1 MSRFSTQRESG
12 WIGRAAFVTILSLV
26 LSGASLAQKGTPSAN
41 QSVTPATPAQA
52 VTPAASDQAV
62 TPATRAQSVT
72 PAASGRSVTPATAAQ
87 VVPPPVSTQPVS
99 PSTAA
104 RPVTPAPEGRPIVAS
119 AVEAVP
125 AQDAAIADKYAT
137 VFGAKIHYLEA
148 GSGPVVI
155 LLHGLG
161 GSTAN
166 WAPTIAPLAQKYRVL
181 VPDQIGFGKSDK
193 PMLNYR
199 VGTLVDFLDGFYKQ
213 VGVQK
218 ASLVGNSLGG
228 FTAAAFA
235 LAHPEKVDKLVLVDA
250 AGFAITEALDPK
262 VINGLNP
269 STRKQVKDII
279 SLVFYN
285 TAAYSNDMAVDLF
298 FASRVAA
305 GDGYTVQRFIDS
317 IGRGEDMLDGKLGAI
332 KHPTLIIWGRED
344 GLTPLAMGQRF
355 NKEIAGSQLFIIEK
369 CGHVPQLEKAA
380 EFNAG
385 LMKFLAGTM
394 SASK

>member
-1 MSRFSTQRESG
+1 MSKLLKRNQFGWAGNTAVAAILLLMISG
-12 WIGRAAFVTILSLV
+12 V
-26 LSGASLAQKGTPSAN
+26 SLAQN
-41 QSVTPATPAQA
+41 
-52 VTPAASDQAV
+52 SDP
-62 TPATRAQSVT
+62 TS
-72 PAASGRSVTPATAAQ
+72 
-87 VVPPPVSTQPVS
+87 STQTLS
-99 PSTAA
+99 GHQA
-104 RPVTPAPEGRPIVAS
+104 RTLAS
-119 AVEAVP
+119 ARAMDAAVVEP
-125 AQDAAIADKYAT
+125 QDAAVADKYAT

-161 GSTAN
+161 GSAAN
-166 WAPTIAPLAQKYRVL
+166 WAPTIAPLAQKYRVI

-199 VGTLVDFLDGFYKQ
+199 VGTLVDFLDGFYSQ
-213 VGVQK
+213 TGVQK

-250 AGFAITEALDPK
+250 AGFAVTGDLDPK
-262 VINGLNP
+262 VLNGLNP
-269 STRKQVKDII
+269 STRQQVKDLL

-285 TAAYSNDMAVDLF
+285 KAPFSSDAAIDAFL
-298 FASRVAA
+298 ASRVTAD
-305 GDGYTVQRFIDS
+305 DGYTIQRFIES
-317 IGRGEDMLDGKLGAI
+317 IAHSEDILDGKLGAI

-380 EFNAG
+380 EFNTG
-385 LMKFLAGTM
+385 LMKFLGGA
-394 SASK
+394 AIK